1 MNDSIYKKLVNALF
15 KLSGGQAMPNPDDR
29 IELQKGI
36 KTYIAPSDGWF
47 FAAQSLP
54 QNTRFFVSS
63 NGVEV
68 SSWSPAQNSV
78 VSGGIP
84 VAKGQTVTVEIPEGA
99 VLFWTYFTK
108 LRGGS

>member
-1 MNDSIYKKLVNALF
+1 MSDSIYKKLVNALF

-29 IELQKGI
+29 IELQNEST
-36 KTYIAPSDGWF
+36 TYIAPSDGWF
-47 FAAQSLP
+47 YTAQLLP
-54 QNTRFFVSS
+54 QNSRIFVSS

-84 VAKGQTVTVEIPEGA
+84 VAKGQTVTVEIPENA
-99 VLFWTYFTK
+99 SPFWTYFTK
-108 LRGGS
+108 LVGGS